1 MTCQEQLLIIVFLPL
16 FLIAIYLAGA
26 PMLLILCVIADVV
39 GIMREKAK
47 KNIEEFFT

>member
-1 MTCQEQLLIIVFLPL
+1 MTWLELLLVIVCLPL

-26 PMLLILCVIADVV
+26 HLFLVLCVIADVV

-47 KNIEEFFT
+47 KKVAEFFT